1 MLVDNDKPND
11 PPTETEPEKK
21 GTIECSIVALGF
33 RVHSVRAG
41 KFAESNSVSVRMHHN
56 PLKRAGE
63 LRNLRVK
70 KEKNV
75 VRPFN
80 EYNIAYDI
88 NSFFFNISLLVM
100 VAH

>member
-1 MLVDNDKPND
+1 
-11 PPTETEPEKK
+11 
-21 GTIECSIVALGF
+21 
-33 RVHSVRAG
+33 
-41 KFAESNSVSVRMHHN
+41 MHHN

-63 LRNLRVK
+63 LRNLRVE

-80 EYNIAYDI
+80 EHNIAYDI
-88 NSFFFNISLLVM
+88 NSFFSMLLLVM

>member
-21 GTIECSIVALGF
+21 KKAQSNAVLWQLGF
-33 RVHSVRAG
+33 RVHSVRVG
-41 KFAESNSVSVRMHHN
+41 KFAESNSVSVRMHHD

-75 VRPFN
+75 VRPFS
-80 EYNIAYDI
+80 EHNIAYDI
-88 NSFFFNISLLVM
+88 NSFFL
-100 VAH
+100 ACCC